1 MCFGYQLFPKIFWK
15 KTQHDL
21 AYQLFNGWRKE
32 GQCDLVSNY
41 SPTSFPKITMWFGLP
56 IMQTAGERGSWRK
69 EGLDPSKEL
78 LFYSIDIVFKK
89 YCKIYLYCLMK
100 RWLSATLL
108 PTAVWFGV
116 GQCSTPTS
124 VSHCDYCYM
133 ILNEKYLYYEVV
145 DLIEIYNFR
154 EFVWNSYYF
163 LKNAKT
169 TTTVSNYS
177 SSLQCTC

>member
-1 MCFGYQLFPKIFWK
+1 VIWLPIVPQNPLKHNVIWLIQTVDERAVYRGRGLGSMCFGYQLFPKIFWK

-89 YCKIYLYCLMK
+89 FCKIYL
-100 RWLSATLL
+100 
-108 PTAVWFGV
+108 
-116 GQCSTPTS
+116 
-124 VSHCDYCYM
+124 
-133 ILNEKYLYYEVV
+133 
-145 DLIEIYNFR
+145 
-154 EFVWNSYYF
+154 
-163 LKNAKT
+163 
-169 TTTVSNYS
+169 
-177 SSLQCTC
+177 